1 VTTAFTVAAW
11 LAAADAQQRAPWE
24 VMVGWTGATASMPV
38 PMVNIVS
45 GGAHAGR
52 AVDIQDVLAI
62 PRAATSVEDAIETV
76 WRIRRGTS
84 EVMNDHGFS
93 TSLVA
98 DEGGLAAAFSSSEF
112 ALGVVADGITRA
124 GLALGRDAGIALDI
138 AANQFHSSGSEYE
151 FEGKTLSNVEIISIL
166 SGWAS
171 RWPISSIE
179 DPLAEDDDWS
189 VAAPLLA
196 TSQVVGDDR
205 YATSLERLAR
215 GIDANEA
222 DSVLIKPN
230 QAGSLWQTMS
240 AVALAQKAH
249 WRTIVSARSG
259 DTEEQWLVDLAI
271 GTNAGQ
277 IKVGSTM
284 RSERTAKWNRMLE
297 LSATKDIRY
306 TPHPER

>member
-222 DSVLIKPN
+222 NSVLIKPN

-249 WRTIVSARSG
+249 WATIVSARSG

-297 LSATKDIRY
+297 LSATEDIRY